1 MIIKNSDL
9 SNESIAALNVLIEQ
23 DINASSA
30 FRLMRVIK
38 ELSSIVDD
46 KLKMEKKIYDKWVE
60 KDENGSPVVPLDVDG
75 LPIEGSVSITDVA
88 SFTKEMEELMN
99 FENEVNFD
107 KMNFDDLGLLTAKVK
122 DIMTLDFLFI

>member
-60 KDENGSPVVPLDVDG
+60 KMRMV
-75 LPIEGSVSITDVA
+75 
-88 SFTKEMEELMN
+88 
-99 FENEVNFD
+99 
-107 KMNFDDLGLLTAKVK
+107 LL
-122 DIMTLDFLFI
+122 

>member
-1 MIIKNSDL
+1 
-9 SNESIAALNVLIEQ
+9 
-23 DINASSA
+23 
-30 FRLMRVIK
+30 
-38 ELSSIVDD
+38 
-46 KLKMEKKIYDKWVE
+46 
-60 KDENGSPVVPLDVDG
+60 

>member
-1 MIIKNSDL
+1 
-9 SNESIAALNVLIEQ
+9 
-23 DINASSA
+23 
-30 FRLMRVIK
+30 
-38 ELSSIVDD
+38 
-46 KLKMEKKIYDKWVE
+46 
-60 KDENGSPVVPLDVDG
+60 

-107 KMNFDDLGLLTAKVK
+107 KMNFDDLLTAKVK

>member
-1 MIIKNSDL
+1 
-9 SNESIAALNVLIEQ
+9 
-23 DINASSA
+23 
-30 FRLMRVIK
+30 
-38 ELSSIVDD
+38 
-46 KLKMEKKIYDKWVE
+46 
-60 KDENGSPVVPLDVDG
+60 

-122 DIMTLDFLFI
+122 DIMTLDFIYINYVIQYR

>member
-46 KLKMEKKIYDKWVE
+46 KLKMEKKIYDKWSR
-60 KDENGSPVVPLDVDG
+60 KDENGSPVIPLDSMDCQ
-75 LPIEGSVSITDVA
+75 L
-88 SFTKEMEELMN
+88 
-99 FENEVNFD
+99 
-107 KMNFDDLGLLTAKVK
+107 KVV
-122 DIMTLDFLFI
+122 LA

>member
-1 MIIKNSDL
+1 
-9 SNESIAALNVLIEQ
+9 
-23 DINASSA
+23 
-30 FRLMRVIK
+30 MRVIK

-60 KDENGSPVVPLDVDG
+60 KDENGSPVIPLDSDG